1 MVLGLQAA
9 NKAQGDKAGRF
20 RIMAS
25 PRLALCLAA
34 ALSFLLSSPLTNGF
48 MSRQRAPQRR
58 LLFAKEEKRWYA
70 PQLSAEPQHL
80 KGGGQNDAVRQA
92 LSSLLAVMVGYSCLQ
107 LVPTVAA
114 LDVGGSSAKMASSSS
129 SSSSSSTSTQ
139 SSRPREAVTPP
150 AVIDIIRDRFAVL
163 RSGITGEKVADLR
176 VGDTLTDR
184 LRALD
189 TLLDGLQK
197 DIYRDAVDWD
207 VLTFYPKV
215 FRAYAPLFTAYTDRA
230 FPDNQEV
237 DAALRYALRYEVGGF
252 YNGVQDFERA
262 IDIKSQ
268 RQAQRAFARI
278 SIAYDHYL
286 KAGDLYLD
294 YDGIDEKN
302 TDSYYGSSSDST
314 LQNGFAARLNYIA
327 PSIEAPGLQD
337 EVVLLKG
344 PDEGRKGV
352 VLWIFK
358 DAKFSNNI
366 VVKLDKGESGHSE
379 VRQYPYSLVAKTT
392 PPDVQFV
399 DDFSAAYVASA
410 ISSGIMYPI
419 DSFKT
424 RTQAG
429 KRGVPDGSEGGVLG
443 LWNGVECTCVPLRL
457 SRLS

>member
-1 MVLGLQAA
+1 MLLPPLHRVFLLALVSC
-9 NKAQGDKAGRF
+9 AGSLRV
-20 RIMAS
+20 R
-25 PRLALCLAA
+25 PRLPLPDLK
-34 ALSFLLSSPLTNGF
+34 LSKLPELPSSTPTTATDA
-48 MSRQRAPQRR
+48 RT
-58 LLFAKEEKRWYA
+58 
-70 PQLSAEPQHL
+70 H
-80 KGGGQNDAVRQA
+80 AVRRA
-92 LSSLLAVMVGYSCLQ
+92 VSSLLAVMVGYSCLQ
-107 LVPTVAA
+107 LGTTVAA
-114 LDVGGSSAKMASSSS
+114 LDVGASSAKAAPSASSSS
-129 SSSSSSTSTQ
+129 SSSSQ
-139 SSRPREAVTPP
+139 SSRPREAATPP

-189 TLLDGLQK
+189 PLLDGLQK

-252 YNGVQDFERA
+252 FNGVQDFERA

-294 YDGIDEKN
+294 YDGLDEKN

-314 LQNGFAARLNYIA
+314 LQNGFARLNYIA

-344 PDEGRKGV
+344 PDKGRTGV

-424 RTQAG
+424 RRQAG
-429 KRGVPDGSEGGVLG
+429 KRGVPEGSEGGVLG
-443 LWNGVECTCVPLRL
+443 LWNGVECKCLL
-457 SRLS
+457 SPAISLFTHIS